1 MAEAKLRRP
10 HQRLVQLLFLAS
22 ASSAATIISIGDTSL
37 SLSNFQL
44 ITQLSVPL
52 GCLLAYNN
60 PIAGCTANDFKEG
73 SNCSNSCRRGLSR
86 MQTNLQDACEAVQV
100 QTNTLLGQ
108 ALAGNLINLLC
119 PSTARPTSAAP
130 PVQPS
135 PTSIVQ
141 PSSTAVIPPPPPPP
155 PPATTTA
162 QTIPVPATTSVVI
175 PPSSPPPANPPSST
189 AAPPPPVSQLPP
201 PLPPLPAPPTTVVTS
216 TATSDAAPQ
225 STSAE
230 TKKPEVNPL
239 DALLM
244 SGDSTESF
252 KASRGVVYVLCL
264 LWASILAITA

>member
-1 MAEAKLRRP
+1 MAKSKLRRP

-73 SNCSNSCRRGLSR
+73 STCSNSCRRGLSR

-119 PSTARPTSAAP
+119 PSTAQPTSAAP

-135 PTSIVQ
+135 STSIAQ
-141 PSSTAVIPPPPPPP
+141 HSSTAVIPPPPPPP

-162 QTIPVPATTSVVI
+162 RPIPPPATTSAVI
-175 PPSSPPPANPPSST
+175 PPSSPPPANPPRST
-189 AAPPPPVSQLPP
+189 AGPPVSQLPP
-201 PLPPLPAPPTTVVTS
+201 PPPPLPAPPTTVVTS
-216 TATSDAAPQ
+216 AATSDAAPQ

-264 LWASILAITA
+264 LWASILAFTA